1 VIYLILN
8 LKIDPMFSKKRLL
21 PYAANLKEKARDL
34 RNQSTPAEKRFWN
47 GLRKMPFYES
57 LTFNR
62 KKPIGNYIVDFYC
75 HRLHL
80 VVEIDGDSHGQTETQ
95 LKDIE
100 RTRFL
105 QSQGLTVLRFTN
117 SEIDKSLDA
126 VMVEIE
132 TFIKKGK
139 SPLPPLKK
147 E

>member
-1 VIYLILN
+1 
-8 LKIDPMFSKKRLL
+8 MFSKKRLL

-117 SEIDKSLDA
+117 WVCPKVS
-126 VMVEIE
+126 
-132 TFIKKGK
+132 
-139 SPLPPLKK
+139 
-147 E
+147 